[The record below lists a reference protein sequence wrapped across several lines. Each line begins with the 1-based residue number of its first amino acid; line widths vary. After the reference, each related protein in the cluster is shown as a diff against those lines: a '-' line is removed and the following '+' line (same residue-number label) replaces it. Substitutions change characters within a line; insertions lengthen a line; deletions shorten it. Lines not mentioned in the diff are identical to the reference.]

1 MNEKFEAMRT
11 SYDLGFQN
19 AFNGAPSQYE
29 EFSMI
34 VGDSAHTTVKLPFF
48 EQFAGMR
55 KWVGARQIK
64 NLEGKMLTMTEDAY
78 EDTVG
83 VPSREIETDNWG
95 MYMPAI
101 QQMGVNGKALW
112 DQLAI
117 NALLKPAKWIDDKAF
132 FATDRKYGKS
142 VICNK
147 SSAALSMESFKI
159 AYETMSSYAGH
170 TGEPI
175 AVIPDTLI
183 VGPKLMFIAKD
194 ILENEFALD
203 STGKV
208 TVKNTCRGLVKLIV
222 SPRIVGEN
230 ADKWYLACCNGP
242 IKPIAIQKS
251 KDAALVSKNQPNDEG
266 VFMEDK
272 AIFGTSA
279 YGSAAAAFPHLLYGG
294 NLK

>member
-230 ADKWYLACCNGP
+230 ADNWYLACCNGP